1 MGRLNAD
8 CFQRYFEEVVPPCVD
23 ACMTVK
29 RKDLLFENVWQTY
42 ALDPF
47 AKAAFLESLEA
58 FILSDQLRNLPVS
71 ITQEFVNHYETVSR
85 LEALEACLTHIGVAS
100 LDIHQG
106 GDSMLG

>member
-1 MGRLNAD
+1 
-8 CFQRYFEEVVPPCVD
+8 
-23 ACMTVK
+23 MTVK

-71 ITQEFVNHYETVSR
+71 SPLSETTQRARRKIAVVR
-85 LEALEACLTHIGVAS
+85 LTIRRSVY
-100 LDIHQG
+100 
-106 GDSMLG
+106 